1 MTWRS
6 METAPRDGT
15 EVVLRV
21 EKRAGIPGKCLVGH
35 WMPGGHCIED
45 HPPIVEGWYFW
56 NGRMFDRA
64 ALPVAWWPLP
74 NPSAPEHAPRDE
86 IRLDTNGELDEVVAD
101 RCSFHLERMDDGHWW
116 MAIYLE
122 DGSSIVVDLA
132 SNRPQSTA
140 VHAMARRD
148 R

>member
-1 MTWRS
+1 MS
-6 METAPRDGT
+6 
-15 EVVLRV
+15 
-21 EKRAGIPGKCLVGH
+21 
-35 WMPGGHCIED
+35 
-45 HPPIVEGWYFW
+45 
-56 NGRMFDRA
+56 DRYI
-64 ALPVAWWPLP
+64 
-74 NPSAPEHAPRDE
+74 RGE
-86 IRLDTNGELDEVVAD
+86 IRLDTHGELDEVVAD